1 MAKITVIGGTGY
13 AGAAIVAEA
22 AARVHRVTAM
32 ARSVPMVPID
42 GVAYL
47 QGSALSEELRARA
60 FEGADAVVT
69 ATSPRGDMVDKHG
82 ELASALAES
91 AIESGSRLIVVGGF
105 SSLRPA
111 PGAPRFIEGDVPE
124 EYRDEAWAG
133 HAVLESL
140 LAADPALDWT
150 FVSPAATFGA
160 FAPGEATG
168 VYRLG
173 GEIAMF
179 NEDGKSFISAPDLAT
194 AILDL
199 IDGDEHH
206 REHVSVVG

>member
-1 MAKITVIGGTGY
+1 MASITVVGGTGY

-22 AARVHRVTAM
+22 AARVHRVTAV
-32 ARSVPMVPID
+32 ARSVPMVAID
-42 GVAYL
+42 GVTYL
-47 QGSALSEELRARA
+47 QGSALSADLRARA
-60 FEGADAVVT
+60 LAGADAVIS
-69 ATSPRGDMVDKHG
+69 ATSPRGDMADKHV
-82 ELASALAES
+82 ELVSALAES
-91 AIESGSRLIVVGGF
+91 AMASGARLIVVGGF
-105 SSLRPA
+105 SSLRSA

-124 EYRDEAWAG
+124 AYRSEARAG
-133 HAVLESL
+133 HAVLEPL

-168 VYRLG
+168 RYRLG
-173 GEIAMF
+173 GEVAMF
-179 NEDGKSFISAPDLAT
+179 DEDGKSYISAPDFAK

-199 IDGDEHH
+199 IDGNEHH